1 MQTNIDLILN
11 WKRNIVTIHIKLDI
25 NWNLIYL
32 DLKGPELQ
40 FRIAEIAFK
49 PFFLGNIKEN
59 TWNTVTQN
67 THYFTD
73 ALLQFC
79 IQGFSKY
86 NHCAH
91 KNVFYYY
98 IKKLN
103 ILPFRMSQ

>member
-32 DLKGPELQ
+32 DFEGTGTTVSDSWNCGST
-40 FRIAEIAFK
+40 F
-49 PFFLGNIKEN
+49 FFLGNMKEN

-98 IKKLN
+98 IKKLK
-103 ILPFRMSQ
+103 